1 MRSQRTSKRSSNGD
15 RKTLRLIDRAAKRA
29 EKGGGRKRE
38 KDKLHYAV
46 GDQCYISVNFETV
59 RAVVIA
65 SFVHPSFPNTFYICK
80 LPDEHPFLEVR
91 DALTM
96 KPNKDDP
103 YPFWEHTELELPKAG
118 N

>member
-1 MRSQRTSKRSSNGD
+1 MSRTRTSKRSSKDEQN
-15 RKTLRLIDRAAKRA
+15 TLRLIQRAAKRRRV
-29 EKGGGRKRE
+29 RKRQAV
-38 KDKLHYAV
+38 KLRYAV
-46 GDQCYISVNFETV
+46 GDQCYITVNFETV

-65 SFVHPSFPNTFYICK
+65 AFNHPSFPNTFYICK
-80 LPDEHPFLEVR
+80 LPDDHPFLEVR

-103 YPFWEHTELELPKAG
+103 YPFWQYDETALPKAG

>member
-1 MRSQRTSKRSSNGD
+1 MRRTRTGSKPSKDGEE
-15 RKTLRLIDRAAKRA
+15 TLRLIGRAARRTRKQV
-29 EKGGGRKRE
+29 RKRQ
-38 KDKLHYAV
+38 KAKLRYAV

-65 SFVHPSFPNTFYICK
+65 SFTHPSFPNTFYICK
-80 LPDEHPFLEVR
+80 LPDEHPFLEIR

-103 YPFWEHTELELPKAG
+103 YPFWQHTEAALPKAG
-118 N
+118 H